1 MTKLFDNS
9 AIRAIELKNRAIRS
23 ATWTGSADA
32 KGFVTDLTLDIYSR
46 LARGGIG
53 LIITGYQYILPNGIQ
68 LPFMV
73 GVYDDSQVP
82 GLKKLAD
89 AVHAEGGKLVGQI
102 VHTGFRANPRL
113 FPQEGEIWAPSE
125 VSDPT
130 VKHPVKVMSKND
142 IVELIQAY
150 ADAARRLKEAG
161 FDGVQLHAAHGYGI
175 NQFLARCWNTR
186 RDSYGGSLANRYRF
200 LAETMEAV
208 RSAIDDNMALMIKL
222 NAADFVENGLE
233 IEETLQIATRLVDD
247 GIDLIELSGGSASS
261 GKLGPLRTKILH
273 ENDEAYF
280 ADMSARFKEKVKV
293 PIALVGGFRSLKK
306 IDEVLDDRKADYVS
320 MSRPFI
326 RQPDLVKRWQAG
338 ETSKATCISCN
349 GCFETGLKGKGIS
362 CKIEREEK
370 GN

>member
-1 MTKLFDNS
+1 MTQLFDNS
-9 AIRAIELKNRAIRS
+9 CIKAIELNNRAVRS

-32 KGFVTDLTLDIYSR
+32 KGFVTDLTLDIYGR
-46 LARGGIG
+46 LAQGGMG

-68 LPFMV
+68 LPFMI

-89 AVHAEGGKLVGQI
+89 TIHAAGGKVVGQI
-102 VHTGFRANPRL
+102 VHTGFRATPKL
-113 FPQEGEIWAPSE
+113 FPQEGEVWAPSE

-130 VKHPVKVMSKND
+130 VKHPVKVVTKD
-142 IVELIQAY
+142 EIVELIQAY
-150 ADAARRLKEAG
+150 AAAARRLKEAG

-175 NQFLARCWNTR
+175 NQFLAPCWNTR
-186 RDSYGGSLANRYRF
+186 HDGYGGSLANRYRF
-200 LAETMEAV
+200 LGETMEAV
-208 RSAIDDNMALMIKL
+208 RAVIDDDMALMIKL

-233 IEETLQIATRLVDD
+233 IEETLQIAKRLADD
-247 GIDLIELSGGSASS
+247 GIDAIEISGGSASS
-261 GKLGPLRTKILH
+261 GKLGPLRTKIRH
-273 ENDEAYF
+273 EEDEAYF
-280 ADMSARFKEKVKV
+280 ANMSARFKEKVKV

-306 IDEVLDDRKADYVS
+306 IDEVLTAKKADYIS

-326 RQPDLVKRWQAG
+326 RQPDLVKRWQTGDTA
-338 ETSKATCISCN
+338 KATCISCN

-362 CKIEREEK
+362 CKIERKEK